1 VPLKQEIEE
10 IRESVKAHDR
20 QIDGLIR
27 AFQAEHETIRAL
39 SSTLATLA
47 ENAAVH
53 DRQIRDLIKEWQA
66 YLRRLPPQ

>member
-1 VPLKQEIEE
+1 MSVKQEIEE

-27 AFQAEHETIRAL
+27 AFTAEHETVKAL
-39 SSTLATLA
+39 SSTVNTLA
-47 ENAAVH
+47 GTVVAH
-53 DRQIRDLIKEWQA
+53 DRQLEGLIKQWQA